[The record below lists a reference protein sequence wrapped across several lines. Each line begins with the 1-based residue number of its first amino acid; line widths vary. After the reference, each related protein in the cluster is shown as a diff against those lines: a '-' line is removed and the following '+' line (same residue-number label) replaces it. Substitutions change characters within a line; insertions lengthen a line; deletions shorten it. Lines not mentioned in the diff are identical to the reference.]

1 MSELELGGVAS
12 EVASLRA
19 ILVTAMPDCLL
30 VNSWLRG
37 DEEWMVEEVA
47 TYFGDLVRS
56 NRSALKSLGSW
67 SSEMQVTI
75 ESADALIL
83 LSEIDEHFV
92 CGCVFERGVP
102 LGMAR
107 LQVRRLL
114 EHARAGLPKVSAEE
128 RPRAVRVID
137 FLHRYAPD
145 PHAVMMRLSL
155 RAHLSMD
162 LLRDPSAL
170 TPEQTV
176 ALENAAKAILGLETL
191 DV

>member
-1 MSELELGGVAS
+1 MSELVLGGVAS

-30 VNSWLRG
+30 VNSWLRD
-37 DEEWMVEEVA
+37 DEDWTVEEVA

-92 CGCVFERGVP
+92 CGCVFDRGVP

-107 LQVRRLL
+107 LHVRRLL
-114 EHARAGLPKVSAEE
+114 DHVRAGLPKVTIEE

-145 PHAVMMRLSL
+145 PHAV
-155 RAHLSMD
+155 
-162 LLRDPSAL
+162 LLRLAL
-170 TPEQTV
+170 RTRIPIENLREPAGLSPEDTER
-176 ALENAAKAILGLETL
+176 LESAAKAILGLETL